1 MTNHL
6 PAAEPRASGG
16 YERRPYDADHV
27 QARRTAFTFPLDIP
41 KLYMGGRPFRTHL
54 MNGFHLFVPPFER
67 MMVRLIHH
75 RILPRL
81 TDPHLIEQARGFMHQ
96 EGTHAKAHTQYLTNL
111 RAHGYDLD
119 GFLRG
124 IEAILGPKLE
134 GTLGTELTLAMIA
147 AFEHYTDTLIF
158 LIFKRDLLDG
168 CDPRMAEL
176 FLWHI
181 AEEVEHNAVAY
192 EMLRALD
199 DRYVVRQA
207 GNVLGLGIFL
217 GLTLLGAA
225 HLLRQ
230 DGALFSR
237 STAREAVEVLFT
249 ELRLIPDVAALFV
262 HYLRPGYTPDDADYS
277 HYIRPVLDPSPA

>member
-1 MTNHL
+1 MDSQSMLEAL
-6 PAAEPRASGG
+6 PQGG
-16 YERRPYDADHV
+16 FERRAFDADHV
-27 QARRTAFTFPLDIP
+27 KARKTTFSFPLDIP
-41 KLYMGGRPFRTHL
+41 KLYMGGRRFRTHL

-67 MMVRLIHH
+67 MMVRLIHG

-81 TDPHLIEQARGFMHQ
+81 SDPHLIEQARGFMHQ

-111 RAHGYDLD
+111 RAHGYDID
-119 GFLRG
+119 GFLRM
-124 IEAILGPKLE
+124 IEKILGPKLE
-134 GTLGTELTLAMIA
+134 ETLGTELTLSMIA

-158 LIFKRDLLDG
+158 LIFKRDMLDG
-168 CDPRMAEL
+168 CDPRMSEL

-192 EMLRALD
+192 EMLRTLD
-199 DRYVVRQA
+199 DRYVIRQA
-207 GNVLGLGIFL
+207 GNALGLSVFL

-237 STAREAVEVLFT
+237 ATAKEFVQVMFT
-249 ELRLIPDVAALFV
+249 ELRLIPDVAELFV
-262 HYLRPGYTPDDADYS
+262 HYLRPNYNPEDADYS
-277 HYIRPVLDPSPA
+277 QYIRPVLAPQPS

>member
-1 MTNHL
+1 MDSQSMLEAIPHD
-6 PAAEPRASGG
+6 GF
-16 YERRPYDADHV
+16 ERRAFDADHV
-27 QARRTAFTFPLDIP
+27 KARKTAFTFPLDIP
-41 KLYMGGRPFRTHL
+41 KLYMGGRRFRTHL

-67 MMVRLIHH
+67 MMVRIIHG

-81 TDPHLIEQARGFMHQ
+81 SDPHLKEQARGFMHQ

-111 RAHGYDLD
+111 RAHGYDID
-119 GFLRG
+119 GFLRM
-124 IEAILGPKLE
+124 IEGILGPKLE
-134 GTLGTELTLAMIA
+134 ATLGTELTLAMVA
-147 AFEHYTDTLIF
+147 AFEHYTDALIF

-199 DRYVVRQA
+199 DRYLLRQA
-207 GNVLGLGIFL
+207 GNVLGLSVFL

-230 DGALFSR
+230 DGELFSR
-237 STAREAVEVLFT
+237 ATARELVADMFT
-249 ELRLIPDVAALFV
+249 ELRLIPDVARLFV

-277 HYIRPVLDPSPA
+277 GYIKPFLAPLPS